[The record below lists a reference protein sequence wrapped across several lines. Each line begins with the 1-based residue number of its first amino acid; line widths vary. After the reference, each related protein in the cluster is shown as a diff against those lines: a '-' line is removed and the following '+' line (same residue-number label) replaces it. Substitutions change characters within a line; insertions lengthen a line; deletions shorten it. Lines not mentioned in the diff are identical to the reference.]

1 MVLWASGNRCEEKWG
16 DDANSFVLDRP
27 QRSTHLAFGHGI
39 HACPGRK
46 IAKIEVR
53 VVVEELLRCSSWIKP
68 RWRFDNKGAE
78 KEEEEEE
85 EEGDEGPGAAE
96 KCDTST
102 EGDAKQLEGLKPLR
116 HLPSAFVRTLI
127 HLPIEIVR

>member
-39 HACPGRK
+39 HACLGRK
-46 IAKIEVR
+46 LAKIEVR
-53 VVVEELLRCSSWIKP
+53 VVLEELLRCSSWIKP

-78 KEEEEEE
+78 KEEEEEKE
-85 EEGDEGPGAAE
+85 EEDEGPGAAE
-96 KCDTST
+96 NVIP
-102 EGDAKQLEGLKPLR
+102 ALR
-116 HLPSAFVRTLI
+116 VTRSSLRGWSHCVISQVSHSPPDRDRAMN
-127 HLPIEIVR
+127 